1 MHQAALIDPAIGS
14 LLVGSFVLL
23 FISAAAHKLRDLQ
36 RFAQVFAGYDI
47 APAISR
53 WRLTW
58 LVPALE
64 LLAAAGLALPATR
77 AAASV
82 IGALLLVSYAL
93 AISVN
98 LRAGHRAIACGCG
111 GPDQRRPIAAWMVW
125 RNLLL
130 CGVLGLTLLPWTAR
144 PLEWMDGATLGFG
157 LLAIGLLY
165 SCAERLLGEFSGVR
179 ADEIQGSP

>member
-130 CGVLGLTLLPWTAR
+130 CRRARADAAAMELRGHWNGWTAPR
-144 PLEWMDGATLGFG
+144 WASACWRSGCCTRAPSG
-157 LLAIGLLY
+157 
-165 SCAERLLGEFSGVR
+165 CLGEFSGR
-179 ADEIQGSP
+179 ARR